1 MSLGLKQEIIKVVIQ
16 NLPHIHRANYM
27 ANQDNTQDGYVKTA
41 CDHLGIDYFSM
52 NDYEK
57 HDLSD
62 FAHQVIIREFSNIS
76 TKKQNRNNSP
86 LIIGGRVKFFN

>member
-1 MSLGLKQEIIKVVIQ
+1 MSLGLKQEIVKVVIQ
-16 NLPHIHRANYM
+16 NLPKVHRANYM
-27 ANQDNTQDGYVKTA
+27 ANQDDTQDSYIKTA
-41 CDHLGIDYFSM
+41 CEHLGIDFLSM

-76 TKKQNRNNSP
+76 HRKQGRDNSMLVINNR
-86 LIIGGRVKFFN
+86 IRFFN